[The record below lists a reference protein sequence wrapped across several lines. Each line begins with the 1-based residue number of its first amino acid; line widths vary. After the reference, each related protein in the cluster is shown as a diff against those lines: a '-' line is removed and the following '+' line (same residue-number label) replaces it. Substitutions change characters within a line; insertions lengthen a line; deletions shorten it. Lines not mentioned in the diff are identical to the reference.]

1 MVKIKTAEEARDS
14 YEKMAT
20 EAVPPA
26 LLETLKQKD
35 DLDSIEEDKRNPEQ
49 AK

>member
-1 MVKIKTAEEARDS
+1 MKIKENISLSTHIDAMLYAIR
-14 YEKMAT
+14 AT
-20 EAVPPA
+20 GAMSFRQ
-26 LLETLKQKD
+26 KKD